1 MSMRYSTKYKFLFFI
16 LIILFTSCKAPYFAL
31 GTSEEVWLK
40 KSPGSKLI
48 EKNNSGTIYLRGWSL
63 GYYYFSPEGK
73 LIQIDQGV
81 RTRRPDIVIENRY

>member
-1 MSMRYSTKYKFLFFI
+1 MYSKKYKFLAYI

-31 GTSEEVWLK
+31 GTSEEEWLK

-48 EKNNSGTIYLRGWSL
+48 QKNATGTIYLRGWSL
-63 GYYYFSPEGK
+63 GYYYFSPQGT

>member
-1 MSMRYSTKYKFLFFI
+1 MRKYKFIFFA

-48 EKNNSGTIYLRGWSL
+48 EKSSSGTIYLRGWSL
-63 GYYYFSPEGK
+63 GYYYFSPQGTLVE
-73 LIQIDQGV
+73 INQGV
-81 RTRRPDIVIENRY
+81 LVRRPDIVIENRY